1 MNIQVVLIF
10 LVLTI
15 AIHVVLQKINIIFL
29 DNLKLKQKLDGSDT
43 DTDSDSD
50 SDSDGPVDKDIN
62 VQSDSDSDISVDNII
77 DKLAKDIKKKEEEK
91 KLVVASN
98 LITPILTE
106 SSLIEE
112 DDLRSDLLDF
122 IKESKTTKIISD
134 NKANIPLSKD
144 NQKYNKEPGYLRF
157 GENVERELKIDEY
170 DLKTTLGRDTSTK
183 GTNDNITL
191 QNSDIDEQSKQ
202 RVYYTKSANQF
213 KTLKVDKW
221 VYKDEKLMNGGKNDG
236 IAGFDPVGSCSFAA
250 L

>member
-1 MNIQVVLIF
+1 IINIQVVLIF
-10 LVLTI
+10 LILTI
-15 AIHVVLQKINIIFL
+15 AIHVILQKVNTIFL
-29 DNLKLKQKLDGSDT
+29 DNQKMKQKLDESDT
-43 DTDSDSD
+43 ESDSDGPIDKDINVESDSD
-50 SDSDGPVDKDIN
+50 SDV
-62 VQSDSDSDISVDNII
+62 SVDNII
-77 DKLAKDIKKKEEEK
+77 DKLVKDIKKKEEKEK
-91 KLVVASN
+91 EEKSLVTSN
-98 LITPILTE
+98 IVVPILTE

-122 IKESKTTKIISD
+122 IKESKTTKIITD

-144 NQKYNKEPGYLRF
+144 NQKYTQEPGYLGF
-157 GENVERELKIDEY
+157 GEQVERELKTDEY
-170 DLKTTLGRDTSTK
+170 DLKTTLGRNSSTK

-236 IAGFDPVGSCSFAA
+236 IAGFDPVGSCGFAA

>member
-10 LVLTI
+10 LILTI
-15 AIHVVLQKINIIFL
+15 AIHVILQKVNTIFL
-29 DNLKLKQKLDGSDT
+29 DNQKMKQKLDESDT
-43 DTDSDSD
+43 ESDSDGPIDKDINVESDSD
-50 SDSDGPVDKDIN
+50 SDV
-62 VQSDSDSDISVDNII
+62 SVDNIF
-77 DKLAKDIKKKEEEK
+77 DKLVIDIKKKEEKEK
-91 KLVVASN
+91 EEKSLVTSN
-98 LITPILTE
+98 IVVPILTE

-122 IKESKTTKIISD
+122 IKESKTTKIITD

-144 NQKYNKEPGYLRF
+144 NQKYTQEPGYLGF
-157 GENVERELKIDEY
+157 GEQVERELKTDEY
-170 DLKTTLGRDTSTK
+170 DLKTTLGRNSSTK

-202 RVYYTKSANQF
+202 RVYYSKSANKF
-213 KTLKVDKW
+213 KTIKVDRW

-236 IAGFDPVGSCSFAA
+236 IAGFDPVGSCGFAA

>member
-10 LVLTI
+10 LILTI
-15 AIHVVLQKINIIFL
+15 AIHVILQKVNTIFL
-29 DNLKLKQKLDGSDT
+29 DNQKMKQKLDESDT
-43 DTDSDSD
+43 ESDSD
-50 SDSDGPVDKDIN
+50 SDSDGPIDKDIN
-62 VQSDSDSDISVDNII
+62 VQSDSDSDVSVDNII
-77 DKLAKDIKKKEEEK
+77 DKLAKDIKKKEEKEK
-91 KLVVASN
+91 ETLVRSNIVA
-98 LITPILTE
+98 PISTE

-122 IKESKTTKIISD
+122 IKESKTTKIVTD
-134 NKANIPLSKD
+134 NKANVPLSKD
-144 NQKYNKEPGYLRF
+144 DQKYTQEPGYLRF
-157 GENVERELKIDEY
+157 GEQVERELKTDEY
-170 DLKTTLGRDTSTK
+170 DLKTTLGRNSSTK

-191 QNSDIDEQSKQ
+191 KNSDIDEQSKQ

-236 IAGFDPVGSCSFAA
+236 IAGFDPVGSCGFAA

>member
-1 MNIQVVLIF
+1 MHIQVVLIF
-10 LVLTI
+10 LILTI
-15 AIHVVLQKINIIFL
+15 AIHVVLQKVNTIFL
-29 DNLKLKQKLDGSDT
+29 DNQKMKQKLDESDT
-43 DTDSDSD
+43 ESDSDGPIDKDINVESDSD
-50 SDSDGPVDKDIN
+50 SDV
-62 VQSDSDSDISVDNII
+62 SVDNII
-77 DKLAKDIKKKEEEK
+77 DKLVKDIKKKEEKEK
-91 KLVVASN
+91 EEKSLVTSN
-98 LITPILTE
+98 IVVPILTE

-122 IKESKTTKIISD
+122 IKESKTTKIITD

-144 NQKYNKEPGYLRF
+144 NQKYTQEPGYLGF
-157 GENVERELKIDEY
+157 GEQVERELKTDEY
-170 DLKTTLGRDTSTK
+170 DLKTTLGRNSSTK

-236 IAGFDPVGSCSFAA
+236 IAGFDPVGSCGFAA

>member
-10 LVLTI
+10 LILTI
-15 AIHVVLQKINIIFL
+15 AIHVILQKVNTIFL
-29 DNLKLKQKLDGSDT
+29 DNQKMKQKLDESDT
-43 DTDSDSD
+43 ESDSDGPIDKDINVESDSD
-50 SDSDGPVDKDIN
+50 SDV
-62 VQSDSDSDISVDNII
+62 SVDNII
-77 DKLAKDIKKKEEEK
+77 DKLVKDIKKKEEKEK
-91 KLVVASN
+91 EEKSLVTSN
-98 LITPILTE
+98 IVVPILTE

-122 IKESKTTKIISD
+122 IKESKTTKIITD

-144 NQKYNKEPGYLRF
+144 NQKYTQEPGYLGF
-157 GENVERELKIDEY
+157 GEQVERELKTDEY
-170 DLKTTLGRDTSTK
+170 DLKTTLGRNSSTK

-236 IAGFDPVGSCSFAA
+236 IAGFDPVGSCGFAA

>member
-10 LVLTI
+10 LILTI
-15 AIHVVLQKINIIFL
+15 AIHVILQKVNTIFL
-29 DNLKLKQKLDGSDT
+29 DNQKMKQKLDESDT
-43 DTDSDSD
+43 ESDSDGPIDKDINVESDSD
-50 SDSDGPVDKDIN
+50 SDV
-62 VQSDSDSDISVDNII
+62 SVDNII
-77 DKLAKDIKKKEEEK
+77 DKLVKDIKKKEEKEK
-91 KLVVASN
+91 EEKSLVTSN
-98 LITPILTE
+98 IVVPILTE

-122 IKESKTTKIISD
+122 IKESKTTKIITD

-144 NQKYNKEPGYLRF
+144 NQKYTQEPGYLGF
-157 GENVERELKIDEY
+157 GEQVERELKTDEY
-170 DLKTTLGRDTSTK
+170 DLKTTLGRNSSTK

-236 IAGFDPVGSCSFAA
+236 IAGFDPVGGCNFAA

>member
-10 LVLTI
+10 LILTI
-15 AIHVVLQKINIIFL
+15 AIHVILQKVNTIFL
-29 DNLKLKQKLDGSDT
+29 DNQKMKQKLDESDT
-43 DTDSDSD
+43 ESDSDGPIDKDINVESDSD
-50 SDSDGPVDKDIN
+50 SDV
-62 VQSDSDSDISVDNII
+62 SVDNII
-77 DKLAKDIKKKEEEK
+77 DKLAKDIKKKEEKEK
-91 KLVVASN
+91 EEKSLVTSN
-98 LITPILTE
+98 IVVPILTE

-144 NQKYNKEPGYLRF
+144 NQKYTQEPGYLGF
-157 GENVERELKIDEY
+157 GEQVERELKTDEY
-170 DLKTTLGRDTSTK
+170 DLKTTLGRNSSTK

-236 IAGFDPVGSCSFAA
+236 IAGFDPVGRCGFAA

>member
-10 LVLTI
+10 LILTI
-15 AIHVVLQKINIIFL
+15 TIHVILQKVNTIFL
-29 DNLKLKQKLDGSDT
+29 DNQKMKQKLDESDT
-43 DTDSDSD
+43 ESDSDGPIDKDINVESDSD
-50 SDSDGPVDKDIN
+50 SDV
-62 VQSDSDSDISVDNII
+62 SVDNII
-77 DKLAKDIKKKEEEK
+77 DKLVKDIKKKEEKEK
-91 KLVVASN
+91 EEKSLVTSN
-98 LITPILTE
+98 IVVPILTE

-122 IKESKTTKIISD
+122 IKESKTTNIITD

-144 NQKYNKEPGYLRF
+144 NQKYTQEPGYLGF
-157 GENVERELKIDEY
+157 GEQVERELKTDEY
-170 DLKTTLGRDTSTK
+170 DLKTTLGRNSSTK

-236 IAGFDPVGSCSFAA
+236 IAGFDPVGSCGFAA

>member
-43 DTDSDSD
+43 DSDSD
-50 SDSDGPVDKDIN
+50 SDSDGPIDKDIN
-62 VQSDSDSDISVDNII
+62 VESDSDVDNII
-77 DKLAKDIKKKEEEK
+77 DKLVKDIKKKEEKEK
-91 KLVVASN
+91 EEKSLVTSN
-98 LITPILTE
+98 IVVPILTE

-122 IKESKTTKIISD
+122 IKESKTTKIITD

-144 NQKYNKEPGYLRF
+144 NQKYTQEPGYLGF
-157 GENVERELKIDEY
+157 GEQVERELKTDEY
-170 DLKTTLGRDTSTK
+170 DLKTTLGRNSSTK

-236 IAGFDPVGSCSFAA
+236 IAGFDPVGSCGFAA